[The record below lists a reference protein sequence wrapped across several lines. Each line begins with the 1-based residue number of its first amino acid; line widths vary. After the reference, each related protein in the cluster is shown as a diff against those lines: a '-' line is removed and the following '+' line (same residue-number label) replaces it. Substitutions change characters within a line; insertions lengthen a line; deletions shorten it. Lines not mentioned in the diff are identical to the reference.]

1 MRHLRRI
8 SSAFSHSK
16 DGIAME
22 TNILLE
28 SGTNELELLEFYV
41 GGEDFGINIAKV
53 NEIMTYRE
61 VTPMPS
67 APEEVEGV
75 FMPRD
80 KLITVV
86 DLHKVLGIEK
96 PADTDG
102 LLIVC
107 EFNQLDIAFH
117 VSNVKG
123 ILRISWSSI
132 EQPPTVANNSQK
144 GVATGIAKIDGKII
158 IILDFE
164 KIISDLNCSLG
175 LDITGIDQIEK
186 PRNTNFDA
194 KIVIAEDSPLLNK
207 LVVNAI
213 TSAGFHNILS
223 FSNGQDAWNY
233 ISTYAE
239 SDDVTQYV
247 SLLVSDIEMPQMDGH
262 RLTKLIKDN
271 HNLSKIPVFLFSSLI
286 DERMRLKGESIG
298 ADKQF
303 SKPQIGGLVQAM
315 IDALTIRD

>member
-1 MRHLRRI
+1 
-8 SSAFSHSK
+8 
-16 DGIAME
+16 ME

-28 SGTNELELLEFYV
+28 SGTNELELLEFFV
-41 GGEDFGINIAKV
+41 GNEDYGINIAKV
-53 NEIMTYRE
+53 SEILTYRE

-86 DLHKVLGIEK
+86 DLHKVLGIPRPDNNE
-96 PADTDG
+96 G

-117 VSNVKG
+117 VTSVKG
-123 ILRISWSSI
+123 IQRISWTSI
-132 EQPPTVANNSQK
+132 EKPPTVANNSQK

-164 KIISDLNCSLG
+164 KIISDLNCSSG
-175 LDITGIDQIEK
+175 LDASGLEKIEQSDEVDY
-186 PRNTNFDA
+186 NA
-194 KIVIAEDSPLLNK
+194 KIVIAEDSPLLNQ
-207 LVVNAI
+207 LVVNAL
-213 TSAGFHNILS
+213 TKAGFHNILS
-223 FSNGQDAWNY
+223 FSNGQEAWNY
-233 ISTYAE
+233 ISTYADSE
-239 SDDVTQYV
+239 DVTQYV

-271 HNLSKIPVFLFSSLI
+271 RNLCKIPVFLFSSLI
-286 DERMRLKGESIG
+286 DDMMKAKGRSVG
-298 ADKQF
+298 ADEQF
-303 SKPQIGGLVQAM
+303 SKPQIGGLIQAM
-315 IDALTIRD
+315 MTVLKK